1 MNSYTVSDSHRP
13 TPRAAARGVIHRN
26 SFELT
31 ANELEVLTELQTEFS
46 RLEKMKAQ
54 HSHHAAKAAF
64 DAVRNDFI
72 QNPTETNRAAL
83 HAVQQDRHAFFLQFE
98 GMAKAIGA
106 SMRRHTALLEGPVA
120 SVLKRLRPYVAED
133 LSEAKERERGLC
145 ATYGLPYEPSVV
157 ILGLE
162 SLIADIDATIL
173 NLDRGSGVT
182 LSPKNILGRFD
193 IVLRHGAQDNED
205 EG

>member
-1 MNSYTVSDSHRP
+1 MNRIVESSDRP
-13 TPRAAARGVIHRN
+13 IARAAARGVIHRN

-31 ANELEVLTELQTEFS
+31 AEEFDVLTELQAEFD

-72 QNPTETNRAAL
+72 ENPTEANRKAL

-106 SMRRHTALLEGPVA
+106 SMRRHTALLEPEVA
-120 SVLKRLRPYVAED
+120 KVLKRLRPFVAED

-145 ATYGLPYEPSVV
+145 ATYGLPYEPGVV
-157 ILGLE
+157 ILGLQ
-162 SLIADIDATIL
+162 SLLADLDATIL
-173 NLDRGSGVT
+173 SLDRGSGVT
-182 LSPKNILGRFD
+182 SSPKSILGRFD
-193 IVLRHGAQDNED
+193 TALRTTQSTEDD

>member
-31 ANELEVLTELQTEFS
+31 AEEFDVLTELQGEFD

-54 HSHHAAKAAF
+54 HSHFAAKAAF

-106 SMRRHTALLEGPVA
+106 SMRRHTALLEPEVA
-120 SVLKRLRPYVAED
+120 KVLKRLRPFVAED
-133 LSEAKERERGLC
+133 LCEAKERERGLC

-162 SLIADIDATIL
+162 SLISDLDATIATL
-173 NLDRGSGVT
+173 ERGSNVT
-182 LSPKNILGRFD
+182 HSARSLLARFD
-193 IVLRHGAQDNED
+193 VELRKGAKDEDD